1 MLAYKASRSVRA
13 NSFGAIM
20 KLLSQNNLSPLE
32 RTFMKRFV
40 IAISVLLFLVSLSVS
55 SASVANAQ
63 PGRRFTVEELLR
75 VRRVGDPQV
84 SPDGKRIAF
93 TIGDVNFDLNK
104 VITQIYVMP
113 AEGGS
118 MKALTNG
125 ASSSTAPRWSPD
137 GKKIAFITGGQIW
150 TMEPDGDNKDQ
161 VTKIS
166 TSAAAPV
173 WSPDGKWLDFT
184 SEVYPGCADDD
195 CNKKKDEA
203 AEKSNVKAH
212 ITTRLLFR
220 HWDEWRDVKRTHVF
234 IVSSKGGAARDLTP
248 GDFDSPPYAAASGVD
263 YAFSPDSRELA
274 YIRNPDKVEAI
285 STNSDIYT
293 LPLSGGAAKN
303 ITAQNRGYDVGPIYT
318 RDGKYILYRSQAT
331 AGFEADR
338 WRLMSYN
345 RATGATMEL
354 TKKFDLQ
361 VEEVALSPD
370 GNYAYFIAG
379 ERGRLP
385 IYRVPLGGAE
395 PQKIVPN
402 VSAAGLQITPDGR
415 SLVFAHSTNAMPA
428 EVYRADIDGGTLT
441 PLTEANK
448 NFIAQFGLRNAEDV
462 EWIGAVGKKN
472 HGFIVKPAGFDPSKK
487 YPLLVLIHGGP
498 QGAWS
503 DNWGYRWNPQVFANA
518 GYVVFTPNPRG
529 STGYGQQFVN
539 EISGDWGGKAYVDSM
554 NGVADVLRRSPFI
567 DRNRIGAAGASY
579 GGYMINW
586 IEGHN
591 NDPRFRFK
599 VLVSHDGVY
608 NIESMYGATEE
619 LWFTDWEFK
628 GTPWTNPMMYARWSP
643 SKFVKNFK
651 TPILI
656 IHSELDYR
664 VPFGEGLQLFTAVQR
679 MGVDSKLLVFPDE
692 GHWVLKPQNSQLWYH
707 TVLDWLDKYLK

>member
-1 MLAYKASRSVRA
+1 
-13 NSFGAIM
+13 
-20 KLLSQNNLSPLE
+20 
-32 RTFMKRFV
+32 MKRFV
-40 IAISVLLFLVSLSVS
+40 IAISVLLFALSS
-55 SASVANAQ
+55 FAAIATAQ
-63 PGRRFTVEELLR
+63 DTRRFTVEELLK

-84 SPDGKRIAF
+84 SPNGKRIAF
-93 TIGDVNFDLNK
+93 TIGEVNWDANK
-104 VITQIYVMP
+104 VITQIYVMQID
-113 AEGGS
+113 GS
-118 MKALTNG
+118 NLKQLTNG
-125 ASSSTAPRWSPD
+125 AASSTAPRWSPD
-137 GKKIAFITGGQIW
+137 GKRIAFVTGGQIW
-150 TMEPDGDNKDQ
+150 TMEDDGDNKDK

-173 WSPDGKWLDFT
+173 WSPDGKWIAFT
-184 SEVYPGCADDD
+184 SEVYPDCSDDD

-203 AEKSNVKAH
+203 AENSKVKAH
-212 ITTRLLFR
+212 VTTRLLFR

-234 IVSSKGGAARDLTP
+234 LVSSQGGTARDLTP

-263 YAFSPDSRELA
+263 YAFSPDSGELA
-274 YIRNPDKVEAI
+274 YVRNPDKVEAI
-285 STNSDIYT
+285 STNSDIYV
-293 LPLSGGAAKN
+293 LPLSGGPAKN
-303 ITAQNRGYDVGPIYT
+303 ITVKNHGYDVGPIYT
-318 RDGKYILYRSQAT
+318 RDNKSIIYRSQAT

-345 RATGATMEL
+345 RATGVSTEI

-361 VEEVALSPD
+361 VEEVTLSPD
-370 GNYAYFIAG
+370 GNYAYFVAG

-395 PQKIVPN
+395 PQKMVPN
-402 VSAAGLQITPDGR
+402 VSAAGLQITPDGK
-415 SLVFAHSTNAMPA
+415 SLVYANSSMAMPA
-428 EVYRADIDGGTLT
+428 EIFRTDIDEGAAAQLT
-441 PLTEANK
+441 SANR
-448 NFIAQFGLRNAEDV
+448 NLMAQFDLRKAEEV
-462 EWIGAVGKKN
+462 EWTGALGKKI
-472 HGFIVKPAGFDPSKK
+472 HGFIVKPPNFDPNKK
-487 YPLLVLIHGGP
+487 YPLAVIIHGGP

-503 DNWGYRWNPQVFANA
+503 DNWGYRWNPQVWASN
-518 GYVVFTPNPRG
+518 GYIAFLPNPRG

-539 EISGDWGGKAYVDSM
+539 EISADWGGKAYTDIM
-554 NGVADVLRRSPFI
+554 NGVADVLRRNSFI

-608 NIESMYGATEE
+608 NLESMYGATEE

-656 IHSELDYR
+656 IHGELDYR
-664 VPFGEGLQLFTAVQR
+664 VPFGEGLQLFTAAQR

-707 TVLDWLDKYLK
+707 TVLDWMDKYLK